1 MAEPRDLG
9 LFPLDI
15 VLLPG
20 ERAPLHVFEPRYRQ
34 LVADCT
40 LDDRPFVL
48 VLATEDGVARV
59 GCAARFE
66 TLVRR
71 FEDGRLNV
79 IVAGVEPVE
88 IVEETSGRLYA
99 TVLVRKLPDEPSA
112 PDAGLVEAVRTLYRD
127 LSSRVTGT
135 PQDAEEPEG
144 VPLSYA
150 VARTI
155 DLAPEIKQDLLE
167 RRSEADRLV
176 RVREI
181 LEVAR
186 EDMDHA
192 RMAAERAQGNG
203 KVTIP

>member
-9 LFPLDI
+9 LFPLEI

-181 LEVAR
+181 LELAR
-186 EDMDHA
+186 EGMDHA
-192 RMAAERAQGNG
+192 RTAAERAQGNG